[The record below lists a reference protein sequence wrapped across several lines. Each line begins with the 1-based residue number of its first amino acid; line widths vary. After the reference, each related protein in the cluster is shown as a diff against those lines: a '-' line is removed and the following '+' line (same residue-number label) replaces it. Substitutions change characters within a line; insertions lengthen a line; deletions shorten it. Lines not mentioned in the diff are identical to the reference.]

1 VAEGACEVSES
12 GPRACQISGRE
23 RLADRREVLGAIRSM
38 ESLSIA
44 KGAVLA
50 ERDQSVVSLL
60 SSVRVARAQRLSQLL
75 KPGFSLL
82 PEIVWL
88 LIGQLDGLNI
98 CCLLRVVQIACTK
111 RAGELSK
118 IGATIVITLERLKN
132 RNV

>member
-1 VAEGACEVSES
+1 
-12 GPRACQISGRE
+12 
-23 RLADRREVLGAIRSM
+23 M

-44 KGAVLA
+44 QGTVLA

-60 SSVRVARAQRLSQLL
+60 SSVRVARSQRLSQLL

-98 CCLLRVVQIACTK
+98 CCLLRVFQIACTN